1 MWYQEYTSSVC
12 SPRNINISS
21 VCHHTIKK
29 TLMKAFFLTSN
40 ENNADV
46 MCERVRWFA
55 FSWQDALK
63 VSLKSWVR
71 LKSELQFQQ
80 PEHSEWSRPSAEGL
94 HRNKTSQEAVSIMLG
109 ELLMCRNSLTG
120 LWEPVTYTQT
130 LSKGAYRGTFKSIA
144 STPAC
149 TTLPPLSILC
159 DTNQFKMHNHALS
172 RRSRIQYHCSPKW
185 L

>member
-1 MWYQEYTSSVC
+1 MPPYNKENTDESV
-12 SPRNINISS
+12 
-21 VCHHTIKK
+21 
-29 TLMKAFFLTSN
+29 FLTSN
-40 ENNADV
+40 GNNAGV

-120 LWEPVTYTQT
+120 LREPVTYTQT
-130 LSKGAYRGTFKSIA
+130 PSKGAYRGTFKSIS

-149 TTLPPLSILC
+149 MTLPPIFILC
-159 DTNQFKMHNHALS
+159 DTNLFKMHNHALS
-172 RRSRIQYHCSPKW
+172 HKSRIQYHYCSPKW
-185 L
+185 LSRYYNCKIQ